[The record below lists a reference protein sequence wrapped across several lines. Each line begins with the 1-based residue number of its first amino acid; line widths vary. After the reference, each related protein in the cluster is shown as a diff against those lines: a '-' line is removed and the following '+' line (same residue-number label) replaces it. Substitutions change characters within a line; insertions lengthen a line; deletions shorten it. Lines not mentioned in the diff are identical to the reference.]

1 MGSCHLGGEGTQGG
15 VRSALEG
22 FVLLVLQ
29 VGTLRLEGAGWRTLC
44 EGERKA
50 RTEKEECTI
59 DTRIHCYGPS
69 AKPWGPTLLGLSPV
83 GLPAQAGGVRGGVLE
98 QILLLAEFRRTS
110 SSYLEILNLGTI
122 DVGLDSSLSWAILCV
137 VDL

>member
-1 MGSCHLGGEGTQGG
+1 MGSCHLGGEGTRGG

-69 AKPWGPTLLGLSPV
+69 AKPWGPTLCWALALWGSQHRWEESEEVFWSKSCSLLSLGGQVAVTSRFSTWALSTSGWILLCHGLSCA
-83 GLPAQAGGVRGGVLE
+83 L
-98 QILLLAEFRRTS
+98 
-110 SSYLEILNLGTI
+110 
-122 DVGLDSSLSWAILCV
+122 
-137 VDL
+137 